1 MLASATLLTIA
12 LVGVLLAAPSPSVA
26 ATSEPVGCNVDV
38 LPGQARC
45 YATIQRPTVATTPGG
60 VRSFTTAPDVAHG
73 ITPADIATLYDLPPA
88 SEADTPGSG
97 PAVALVEEGDV
108 PELDAELATYR
119 TQYNLGAC
127 SVTSGCLS
135 VVNQQG
141 RTSPLPAADPDWA
154 WETMMDVEAVA
165 AACPACKILVVEA
178 ASTYTDDLDI
188 AAATAAASADYV
200 SMSWGSSDDGLRARD
215 VAASERTFSTA
226 GVTFVAATGDFGW
239 HTYIPADDGNPQDS
253 LACGAT
259 SMPSTPG
266 DTHSCTSY
274 PASSTHVIAAG
285 GTTPVLASDGSLS
298 EQMWGD
304 ADDDGSPNAGG
315 VSSGCSGWTK
325 MNAAQAL
332 NGRARGACGTARGT
346 ADISALADGFS
357 MYHHDTDTDRNWWI
371 GGGTSLAAPLLTAMY
386 ARAGNHTS
394 PFEIYARATAQP
406 DAFNDITS
414 GTATRGCPISDR
426 WHLCSDGV
434 GWDGPTGLGTPHGL
448 ESLEPYDGPILD
460 DPIPAD
466 YLVPITASASPSTS
480 PSPVALRPIRH
491 SGKVKVSGKARVRAR
506 LKAAYGSFDAGT
518 TATVTW
524 LVNGRPVAHG
534 KHLRVKKA
542 WLKHRI
548 RYVVTATGAG
558 RTPLS
563 LTSPTVKVKR

>member
-1 MLASATLLTIA
+1 MLASATLLIT
-12 LVGVLLAAPSPSVA
+12 LVGTLLAAPSPSIA
-26 ATSEPVGCNVDV
+26 ATSEPVGCNVTV

-45 YATIQRPTVATTPGG
+45 FASIHRPTAATTPGA
-60 VRSFTTAPDVAHG
+60 VRSFTTAQDTAHG
-73 ITPADIATLYDLPPA
+73 VTPADIATLYDLPPA
-88 SEADTPGSG
+88 SETDPPGSG
-97 PAVALVEEGDV
+97 PAVALVEEGDA
-108 PELDAELATYR
+108 PELESELATYR
-119 TQYNLGAC
+119 TQYDLGAC
-127 SVTSGCLS
+127 SVASGCLS
-135 VVNQQG
+135 VVDQQG
-141 RTSPLPAADPDWA
+141 RTSPLPDADPDWA
-154 WETMMDVEAVA
+154 WETTMDVEAVA

-178 ASTYTDDLDI
+178 DSAYTDDLDA

-200 SMSWGSSDDGLRARD
+200 SMSWGSPDDGLRARD

-239 HTYIPADDGNPQDS
+239 HTSIAADDGNPQDD
-253 LACGAT
+253 LTCGAT
-259 SMPSTPG
+259 RMPSTPG

-274 PASSTHVIAAG
+274 PASSTHVVAAG
-285 GTTPVLASDGSLS
+285 GTMPVLASDGTLA
-298 EQMWGD
+298 EQVWGD

-325 MNAAQAL
+325 MNGAQAL

-357 MYHHDTDTDRNWWI
+357 MYHHDTDTGRNWWI
-371 GGGTSLAAPLLTAMY
+371 GAGTSLAAPLLAAMY
-386 ARAGNHTS
+386 ARAGNHTN

-414 GTATRGCPISDR
+414 GIATRGCPTSDR
-426 WHLCSDGV
+426 WHLCNAGV

-448 ESLEPYDGPILD
+448 ESLEPYDGPVLA
-460 DPIPAD
+460 DPIPAG
-466 YLVPITASASPSTS
+466 YLVRVSAP
-480 PSPVALRPIRH
+480 PAALRPIRH
-491 SGKVKVSGKARVRAR
+491 SGKIKVSGKARVHAR
-506 LKAAYGSFDAGT
+506 LKAAYGTFDAGT
-518 TATVTW
+518 TSTVTW
-524 LVNGRPVAHG
+524 LVNGKPVAHG